1 MRNIDQKY
9 YCSNYYASVNI
20 YGVKFGTSLRIWENR
35 GWINKIDPSWWFQ
48 CYFRYFLGRRSLDD
62 ERQINRRKGIATRFK
77 DKLIKMSKD
86 TGSKFDD
93 YSISPEV
100 IQILLHWGYELVES
114 DLLWFFS
121 LTILYCIKMSE
132 KTKTSDNIEVNKK
145 EFHKSEQPIGLALVN
160 VDQIVMSDKFK
171 HDEDGFKHFIDYKED
186 NIAGLLCIVLP
197 QMRWYIK
204 YFENGGKNMSFII
217 QDDDDVLVKHNDIW
231 NKIKKILNI
240 KFHGMS
246 VYYENT

>member
-20 YGVKFGTSLRIWENR
+20 YGVKFGTSLKIWENS
-35 GWINKIDPSWWFQ
+35 GWINKIDPSWGFQ

-62 ERQINRRKGIATRFK
+62 ERQINRWKGIATRFK
-77 DKLIKMSKD
+77 GKLIK
-86 TGSKFDD
+86 
-93 YSISPEV
+93 
-100 IQILLHWGYELVES
+100 
-114 DLLWFFS
+114 
-121 LTILYCIKMSE
+121 
-132 KTKTSDNIEVNKK
+132 
-145 EFHKSEQPIGLALVN
+145 IGLALVN

-186 NIAGLLCIVLP
+186 DIAGLLCIILP

-204 YFENGGKNMSFII
+204 CFENGGKNMSFII
-217 QDDDDVLVKHNDIW
+217 KDDDDVLVKYNDIW